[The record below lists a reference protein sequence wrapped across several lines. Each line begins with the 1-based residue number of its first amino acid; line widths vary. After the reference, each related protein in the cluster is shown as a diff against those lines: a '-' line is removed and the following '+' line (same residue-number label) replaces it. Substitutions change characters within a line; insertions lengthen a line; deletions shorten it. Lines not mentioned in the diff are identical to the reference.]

1 VRTMF
6 KKLIIAAL
14 AAGLFFGPLP
24 AGAVRI
30 LDSVPRLPSTELPLP
45 NSGQVGTSRS
55 EFSIFVQVEE
65 TDQGLEVASL
75 DKEKPSKEEK
85 PQKEEKESKSKKK
98 YDNFKDKNK
107 NGIDDRFE
115 KPTRPGKESPKKGKK
130 DEPGEVN
137 F

>member
-1 VRTMF
+1 MRTMF

-30 LDSVPRLPSTELPLP
+30 LDSVPRFPSTEL
-45 NSGQVGTSRS
+45 GTSRL

>member
-14 AAGLFFGPLP
+14 AAGLVFGPRP

-30 LDSVPRLPSTELPLP
+30 LDSVPRLS
-45 NSGQVGTSRS
+45 S
-55 EFSIFVQVEE
+55 EFSIVVQVEE

-75 DKEKPSKEEK
+75 DKEKPSREEK

-98 YDNFKDKNK
+98 YDNFKDKDK